1 MPNLVKKHKKN
12 VKIFGFCVYTY
23 VKDFKSGNIQYTNE
37 GSSLLFGVQGTVT
50 IDNEKF
56 EQSVVNSLTQGT
68 DGVKTL
74 ILVTTLCDE
83 LVTDLNTGFQEVL
96 VKIQSI
102 NTEKFSNSFTGL
114 KSKTVKIL
122 TETISCFL

>member
-1 MPNLVKKHKKN
+1 M
-12 VKIFGFCVYTY
+12 FG
-23 VKDFKSGNIQYTNE
+23 I
-37 GSSLLFGVQGTVT
+37 QGTVT